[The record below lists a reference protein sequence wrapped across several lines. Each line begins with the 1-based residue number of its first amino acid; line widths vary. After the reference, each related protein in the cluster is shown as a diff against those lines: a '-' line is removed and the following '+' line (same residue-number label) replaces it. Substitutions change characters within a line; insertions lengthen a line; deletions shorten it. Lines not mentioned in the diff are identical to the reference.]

1 MNFSKEFVCNDEPD
15 CDDGSDEEGCDKATK
30 DPLGFKT
37 ENLSDEYDQSDE
49 NSNSSAVLILSY
61 SVMILCLTFNNTI

>member
-30 DPLGFKT
+30 DPFGFKT

-49 NSNSSAVLILSY
+49 NSNSSDVTILSY
-61 SVMILCLTFNNTI
+61 SLMFLFLTIQNCL

>member
-30 DPLGFKT
+30 DPFGFKT